1 LRPHIPARVW
11 MNWVQMGSA
20 ARTYRVLTVRRAE
33 IECYCVP
40 PGEAAHFVSAAP
52 LIAVQPSRIM
62 P

>member
-1 LRPHIPARVW
+1 

-20 ARTYRVLTVRRAE
+20 SRNYRVLTVRRAE
-33 IECYCVP
+33 IECCCVP

-52 LIAVQPSRIM
+52 LIAVQPSRIV